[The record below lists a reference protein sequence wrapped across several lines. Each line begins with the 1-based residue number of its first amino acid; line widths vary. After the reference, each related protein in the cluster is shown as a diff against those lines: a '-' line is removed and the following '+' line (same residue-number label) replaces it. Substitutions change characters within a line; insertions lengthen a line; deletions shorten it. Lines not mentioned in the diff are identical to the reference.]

1 MSTLMLI
8 GWGLIVASWVVPYV
22 IRKQPNT
29 FESHIVGIVLAA
41 IALVFFVIDL
51 VIHLTKEPLF

>member
-1 MSTLMLI
+1 MLI